1 MFCIFMR
8 LWVELFV
15 WQGLIQAENTV
26 YKKTPTWSKRHKVA
40 VYLLHYIAQTENL
53 YSLALQENK

>member
-1 MFCIFMR
+1 MFCILMR

-26 YKKTPTWSKRHKVA
+26 YKKHQLEVNATN
-40 VYLLHYIAQTENL
+40 LLFIYCIILAQTENL